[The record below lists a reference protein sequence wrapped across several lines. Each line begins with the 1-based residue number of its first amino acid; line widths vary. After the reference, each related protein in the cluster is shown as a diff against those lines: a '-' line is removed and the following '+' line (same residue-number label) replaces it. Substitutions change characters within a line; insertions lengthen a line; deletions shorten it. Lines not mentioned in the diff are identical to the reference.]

1 MVTICKNS
9 NFSKLK
15 KILLQNRE
23 NWGMSENVFW
33 SITFFVFDLQTR
45 IVPHFKAKIKINN
58 SFYCIEHLRSKLKPL
73 PLIISVQIIVP
84 HPLHNENGNE
94 MIALFATWKYWST
107 SHTNGIFSFTPTMY
121 QQLRMYQQKLCISEY

>member
-1 MVTICKNS
+1 MKILVTICKNS

-15 KILLQNRE
+15 KILLQNQE

-45 IVPHFKAKIKINN
+45 IVPHFKAKTKINN

-84 HPLHNENGNE
+84 HPLSSESCWVRNSQKHKL
-94 MIALFATWKYWST
+94 LFILQSTLATIRINPFRIYQLKFIFVN
-107 SHTNGIFSFTPTMY
+107 TN
-121 QQLRMYQQKLCISEY
+121 